1 MGFMSGS
8 SSTIIFSLLP
18 ILYPGEVSQKQA
30 YFEIAFSFSMIIGGF
45 TGNIMYKYSG
55 YEFPFL
61 LIAASYI
68 FLGIPIVYS
77 LKIEDQYPSNIVK
90 S

>member
-1 MGFMSGS
+1 
-8 SSTIIFSLLP
+8 
-18 ILYPGEVSQKQA
+18 
-30 YFEIAFSFSMIIGGF
+30 MIIGGF

-77 LKIEDQYPSNIVK
+77 LKIED
-90 S
+90 